1 MLVLTKYGKLFS
13 QMIED
18 DLKSATETTHVG
30 DVREYFT
37 TTTQPHPPTP
47 STLRITTTQN

>member
-18 DLKSATETTHVG
+18 DLKSATATETAHVG
-30 DVREYFT
+30 DVR
-37 TTTQPHPPTP
+37 
-47 STLRITTTQN
+47 